1 MDQSVTCCVT
11 GGGPA
16 GMMLGVLL
24 ARAGVKVCVLEKHAD
39 FFRDFRGDTIH
50 PSTLRMMEELGW
62 LDEFLKLPHQEV
74 QRLYMQ
80 FGDTRVE
87 MADFSHLPITTKFI
101 ALMPQWDFLNFLAEK
116 GRAYPGFDLK
126 MNTEA
131 TELVQEGGRVVGV
144 KANSP
149 DGPITIRADLVV
161 AADGRSS
168 TLRAAAGF
176 LPENFGAPMDVMW
189 FRLPRL
195 PTDTEETQ
203 GRFDAGHVF
212 IMLQRGDYWQCAF
225 VIPKG
230 GDAATRAAGL
240 DAFRKSVGALLPF
253 DPERANDI
261 ASWDQVKLLT
271 VAVDRLK
278 TWTKPGFLC
287 IGDAAHAMSPIGGVG
302 VNLAVQDAVAA
313 ANRLWQPL
321 KEGDLQMSDLRAIQS
336 RRTFPTIATQRLQ
349 LIIQNRVISKT
360 LKATGSL
367 RPPAFVRLVSEFPF
381 LSRFTARVLGLGFRP
396 EHIAQHIRASNGR

>member
-1 MDQSVTCCVT
+1 MDQRFTCCIA

-24 ARAGVKVCVLEKHAD
+24 ARAGVKVCVLEKHQD

-62 LDEFLKLPHQEV
+62 LDEFLKLPHQDV

-80 FGDTRVE
+80 FGETRIE
-87 MADFSHLPITTKFI
+87 MADFTHLPITTKFI

-126 MNTEA
+126 MSTEA
-131 TELVQEGGRVVGV
+131 TGLVYDGDRVTGV
-144 KANSP
+144 KAKTP
-149 DGPITIRADLVV
+149 DGEITIAADLVV
-161 AADGRSS
+161 AADGRNS
-168 TLRAAAGF
+168 TLRPAAGF
-176 LPENFGAPMDVMW
+176 VPKNFGAPMDVMW

-195 PTDTEETQ
+195 PTDTEESQ
-203 GRFDAGHVF
+203 GRFDAGHIF

-240 DAFRKSVGALLPF
+240 DAFRKSVGELLPF
-253 DPERANDI
+253 DPSRANAI
-261 ASWDQVKLLT
+261 ADWDHVKLLT

-278 TWTKPGFLC
+278 QWSKPGFLC

-302 VNLAVQDAVAA
+302 VNLAVQDAVAT

-336 RRTFPTIATQRLQ
+336 RRTFPTAATQRLQ
-349 LIIQNRVISKT
+349 LIIQNNVISKALT
-360 LKATGSL
+360 AKGPLK
-367 RPPAFVRLVSEFPF
+367 PPLFMRLVAKFPI
-381 LSRFTARVLGLGFRP
+381 LARFTARVLGLGFRP